1 MSAARAAVAMTP
13 ATQVQMGP
21 SLEERFASL
30 ESRVE
35 RLAAQIPS
43 DRVTIVVFSNDFDK
57 LFASFVIATGA
68 AAMGSSVSLFFTFW
82 GLTAIKKKTKLRGK
96 RITDKM
102 LSAVLPAGAGG
113 TSRMNMF
120 GLGPTVFRS
129 LMRKKKISSLE
140 DLIALAREMG
150 VRMIGCQMSMDVMGI
165 QSDELLDGVEV
176 GGVATYLQDACDS
189 RATLFI

>member
-1 MSAARAAVAMTP
+1 MTTRVSRLPPQNAPGDRVEGLESRLAA
-13 ATQVQMGP
+13 
-21 SLEERFASL
+21 L

-35 RLAAQIPS
+35 TLAKQIPS
-43 DRVTIVVFSNDFDK
+43 DRVTIVVFSHDFDK

-68 AAMGSSVSLFFTFW
+68 AAMGSEVSLYFTFW

-96 RITDKM
+96 RITEKM
-102 LSAVLPAGAGG
+102 LSTLLPPGPGG

-120 GLGPTVFRS
+120 GIGLAFFRHV
-129 LMRKKKISSLE
+129 MRTKKVQSLE
-140 DLIALAREMG
+140 QLIELASEMG

-165 QSDELLDGVEV
+165 QRDELRDGVEI

>member
-1 MSAARAAVAMTP
+1 MTAAS
-13 ATQVQMGP
+13 
-21 SLEERFASL
+21 SLEARLGAL

-35 RLAAQIPS
+35 QLAASVPS

-96 RITDKM
+96 RLTEKM
-102 LSAVLPAGAGG
+102 VAAMMPAGAGG

-120 GLGPTVFRS
+120 GLGPVFFRS
-129 LMRKKKISSLE
+129 LMKKKKVVSLE
-140 DLIALAREMG
+140 DLIALAGEMN
-150 VRMIGCQMSMDVMGI
+150 VRMVACQMSMDVMGTHA
-165 QSDELLDGVEV
+165 DELIEGVEV